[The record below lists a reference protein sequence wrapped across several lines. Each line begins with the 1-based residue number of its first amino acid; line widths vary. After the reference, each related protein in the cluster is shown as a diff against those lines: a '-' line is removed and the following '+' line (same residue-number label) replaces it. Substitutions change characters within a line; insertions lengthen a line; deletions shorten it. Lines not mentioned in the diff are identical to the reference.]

1 MGLFAMNNNYYTPK
15 EVGKMLRLSTIRI
28 LQLVNAGDLQA
39 YRLGAKTI
47 RISSVALEDY
57 LQKKK
62 INTPSLK

>member
-1 MGLFAMNNNYYTPK
+1 MNNNYYTPK
-15 EVGKMLRLSTIRI
+15 EVGKILRLSTLRI

-62 INTPSLK
+62 INAPSLK